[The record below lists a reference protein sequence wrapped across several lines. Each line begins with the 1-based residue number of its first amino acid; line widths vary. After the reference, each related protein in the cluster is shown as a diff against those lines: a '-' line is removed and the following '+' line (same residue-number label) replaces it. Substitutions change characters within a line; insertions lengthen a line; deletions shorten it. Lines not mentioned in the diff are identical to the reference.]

1 MSSPVAEA
9 TPVQKQA
16 VRRVPLQFDENGDPI
31 FNSVA
36 SPECFEVHALGVM
49 PPRHVIPVIFV
60 PGIMGSNLCANG
72 KLSKEGS
79 PAWTPPNGKLA
90 GLAEGWRRVRQLPAA
105 RQKQTSPDAVKVDD
119 TGAVSIPR
127 TVFTLTEKEAK
138 RRGWGEVHLD
148 SYGGILA
155 ELELALND
163 QYIDAGTQ
171 GAKPMA
177 AWTVAKELTRM
188 NGDKSV
194 DVVRDD
200 WHPVAGT
207 DVPPLNDDEF
217 RRLGDYY
224 YPVWAC
230 GYNWLDSNEAAADR
244 LIQRI
249 NEALEWYKKGKYWIP
264 VGKAIVVTH
273 SMGGLVARRAAQK
286 AQDSIL
292 GVVHSVQPVGGA
304 PVVYR
309 RFRAGTEAN
318 GMFDIPAAVAA
329 AIIGW
334 DAADVTCVLANS
346 PGPLEL
352 LPTKHYP
359 PGWLRFECRS
369 GGKAEDLMPALPVA
383 DPYIEIYSKRVQDVW
398 WGMVDET
405 LIDPAN
411 LSVRTDSKPLKS
423 YRIAIT
429 KAMNFHDAL
438 QLACHPVTYAH
449 FGSDS
454 KHVSF
459 GRVTWATSDALTPLG
474 ASMLPGAQTA
484 LYTKLGASTLTL
496 GEEKVTFKLANR
508 EPASENDGS
517 NTGDGTVPLPSGK
530 LIAQCSPRPRAFSM
544 TGFDHQMSYG
554 NPHVQENVLYSIAK
568 IVQLATPVAELPQC
582 KE

>member
-1 MSSPVAEA
+1 
-9 TPVQKQA
+9 
-16 VRRVPLQFDENGDPI
+16 
-31 FNSVA
+31 
-36 SPECFEVHALGVM
+36 M
-49 PPRHVIPVIFV
+49 PPKHVIPVIFV
-60 PGIMGSNLCANG
+60 PGIMGSNLCSNG
-72 KLSKEGS
+72 KFSKEGS

-105 RQKQTSPDAVKVDD
+105 RQKQMSPDAVKVDNS
-119 TGAVSIPR
+119 GAVSIPR
-127 TVFTLTEKEAK
+127 GLYTLTEKEAK

-163 QYIDAGTQ
+163 QYVDAGTQ
-171 GAKPMA
+171 AAKPMA
-177 AWTVAKELTRM
+177 AWKVAKELTRK
-188 NGDKSV
+188 NGDESV

-200 WHPVAGT
+200 WHPIAGT
-207 DVPPLNDDEF
+207 DVPPLTDDEF

-249 NEALEWYKKGKYWIP
+249 NEALEWYTKGKYWIP
-264 VGKAIVVTH
+264 VGKVIVVTH
-273 SMGGLVARRAAQK
+273 SMGGLVGRRAAQK
-286 AQDSIL
+286 AGNSIL
-292 GVVHSVQPVGGA
+292 GVVHGVQPVGGA

-318 GMFDIPAAVAA
+318 GAFDIPAAVAA

-359 PGWLRFECRS
+359 PGWLRFECRN

-383 DPYIEIYSKRVQDVW
+383 DPYTEIYSKRVQDVW

-411 LSVRTDSKPLKS
+411 LSAQAGSKPLKS

-449 FGSDS
+449 FGSDP

-484 LYTKLGASTLTL
+484 SYTKLGASTLTL
-496 GEEKVTFKLANR
+496 GEEKATFKLANH
-508 EPASENDGS
+508 ESASETDES
-517 NTGDGTVPLPSGK
+517 NAGDGTVPLPSGK
-530 LIAQCSPRPRAFSM
+530 LIAQCSPNPKAFSM

-554 NPHVQENVLYSIAK
+554 NLHVQENALYSIAK
-568 IVQLATPVAELPQC
+568 IIQLATPVAELPQC